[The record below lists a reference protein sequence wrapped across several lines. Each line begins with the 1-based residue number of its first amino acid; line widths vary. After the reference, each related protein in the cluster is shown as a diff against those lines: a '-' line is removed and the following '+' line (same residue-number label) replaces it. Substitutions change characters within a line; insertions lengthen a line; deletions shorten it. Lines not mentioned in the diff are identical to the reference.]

1 MVPGGGVN
9 RKNAS
14 REVRRMD
21 DRVAVYEANIED
33 MLRVIKDRLDEFK
46 GNQPL
51 DTFEQGR
58 QLAYTEMWEII
69 QTRHQIIMEVL
80 SEDGG
85 EGE

>member
-1 MVPGGGVN
+1 
-9 RKNAS
+9 
-14 REVRRMD
+14 MD
-21 DRVAVYEANIED
+21 DRIAVYEANIED
-33 MLRVIKDRLDEFK
+33 MLRVIKDRLDEL
-46 GNQPL
+46 NATQPL

-85 EGE
+85 DGE

>member
-1 MVPGGGVN
+1 
-9 RKNAS
+9 
-14 REVRRMD
+14 MD
-21 DRVAVYEANIED
+21 DRIAVYEANIED
-33 MLRVIKDRLDEFK
+33 MLRVIKDRLDEL
-46 GNQPL
+46 NTTQPL

-85 EGE
+85 DGE

>member
-1 MVPGGGVN
+1 
-9 RKNAS
+9 
-14 REVRRMD
+14 MD
-21 DRVAVYEANIED
+21 DRIAVYEANIED
-33 MLRVIKDRLDEFK
+33 ILRVIKDRLDEL
-46 GNQPL
+46 NATQPL

-85 EGE
+85 DGE

>member
-1 MVPGGGVN
+1 M
-9 RKNAS
+9 
-14 REVRRMD
+14 
-21 DRVAVYEANIED
+21 
-33 MLRVIKDRLDEFK
+33 IKDRLDEL
-46 GNQPL
+46 NATQPL

-85 EGE
+85 DGE

>member
-1 MVPGGGVN
+1 
-9 RKNAS
+9 
-14 REVRRMD
+14 MD

>member
-1 MVPGGGVN
+1 
-9 RKNAS
+9 
-14 REVRRMD
+14 MD
-21 DRVAVYEANIED
+21 DRIAVYEANIED
-33 MLRVIKDRLDEFK
+33 MLRVIKDRLDEL
-46 GNQPL
+46 NATRPL

-85 EGE
+85 DGE